1 MWVTRA
7 VSLTN
12 FLVASSALAFQVT
25 VLYPWHKQLDEDF
38 EKLRVEHMKVL
49 QERGRESQVPH
60 HDKPKDAKGVL
71 DMLRGLWPRKH

>member
-49 QERGRESQVPH
+49 QERGRESQVPR
-60 HDKPKDAKGVL
+60 HDERKGVL
-71 DMLRGLWPRKH
+71 DMLGGLWPLKH